1 MRAAEAYLALALL
14 ALAAPSLRRTE
25 ARGVSLAAPR
35 AVAPAAQPNEQRWRL
50 GGAFVSLQWAS
61 GSYAKGGASIDW
73 QSEARRRRWG

>member
-25 ARGVSLAAPR
+25 ARGVSLA

>member
-25 ARGVSLAAPR
+25 ARGVSL
-35 AVAPAAQPNEQRWRL
+35 APAAQPNEQRWRL

>member
-1 MRAAEAYLALALL
+1 MRAAEVNLALALL

-25 ARGVSLAAPR
+25 ARGVSLAARP
-35 AVAPAAQPNEQRWRL
+35 QPNEQRWRL

>member
-25 ARGVSLAAPR
+25 ARGVSLAAH
-35 AVAPAAQPNEQRWRL
+35 AAQPNEQRWRL